1 MVLIFSKV
9 QRCNIKGAPNGFYG
23 YKEEFDAPAEL
34 AKQLVDAN
42 VAGYVVKSPAAKGN
56 AEPPQSDDEVY
67 PTKKEMVKEDEA
79 VPPET
84 EEVTPEPDPVS
95 KPGKKSRR

>member
-42 VAGYVVKSPAAKGN
+42 VAGYVEKKPPAPEPSPAPEL
-56 AEPPQSDDEVY
+56 EPQ
-67 PTKKEMVKEDEA
+67 
-79 VPPET
+79 
-84 EEVTPEPDPVS
+84 PEPEEELAPEPS
-95 KPGKKSRR
+95 QKGGKKPRR

>member
-42 VAGYVVKSPAAKGN
+42 VAGYVEKKPQAPEPSPAP
-56 AEPPQSDDEVY
+56 EPEPQ
-67 PTKKEMVKEDEA
+67 P
-79 VPPET
+79 
-84 EEVTPEPDPVS
+84 TPEEEPAPEPS
-95 KPGKKSRR
+95 QKGGKKPRR